1 MESRSFIL
9 TSKLNVFN
17 SKSSGG
23 SQEGT
28 FENNEFSETKILL
41 NYVPKLVALLI
52 SIGVS
57 YSSDVKGERALH
69 ISIPIFLSAVGFS
82 MLSFVEDAT
91 SRFTFLFIIEPSFYL
106 SYPLILSYALDNVH
120 GETVRALV
128 SAGLVCFLPFNS
140 ALIHLFFPDVETYTY
155 PQFLEESA
163 FGSNFFPI
171 DFHLYILPAVFML
184 FSGIFVMI
192 FYWMNR
198 REEETLWSKT
208 PGLRR
213 LMTDNEETQAWDIN
227 DSEFDIYSSSK
238 KSKKGKEK
246 EVIETVKT
254 SKIKGEEAFEM
265 TSIYDEKED
274 EEDLSSS
281 AGSTKKIF
289 AYTGLND
296 KKKEKSKKDAFFVD
310 DDDDR
315 TLNNITINVSLLSQG
330 SYQIESVVN
339 KKKTVVTRTQHEVER
354 LYNVLQ
360 LELKN
365 HIIPSFP
372 TCSMDLKFLLEKLTN
387 FFNNL
392 LNIND
397 CLTNVNFLSFLES
410 EFLFNPVV
418 GNSINP
424 GLEKSIGNNKSF
436 FNFFGGG
443 SNTQDNDVYFENAL
457 KLTNQI
463 DIGIIEIGKL
473 CEKLARSEKSYS
485 IHCSDLVTKFGVL
498 AEETSPVESYQ
509 MLSLLSEYEQQCKV
523 TQKKIQNLEKLKSS
537 SSIKTD
543 KVDVASNELFEVKKT
558 ETEVKDTLT
567 STSETIKREY
577 DDFKFLQD
585 YELGAELDKF
595 VGKQL
600 QVNKNLLKV
609 WDNILKDLE
618 SLY

>member
-1 MESRSFIL
+1 M
-9 TSKLNVFN
+9 
-17 SKSSGG
+17 SS
-23 SQEGT
+23 Q
-28 FENNEFSETKILL
+28 
-41 NYVPKLVALLI
+41 
-52 SIGVS
+52 
-57 YSSDVKGERALH
+57 
-69 ISIPIFLSAVGFS
+69 
-82 MLSFVEDAT
+82 
-91 SRFTFLFIIEPSFYL
+91 
-106 SYPLILSYALDNVH
+106 
-120 GETVRALV
+120 
-128 SAGLVCFLPFNS
+128 
-140 ALIHLFFPDVETYTY
+140 
-155 PQFLEESA
+155 
-163 FGSNFFPI
+163 
-171 DFHLYILPAVFML
+171 
-184 FSGIFVMI
+184 
-192 FYWMNR
+192 
-198 REEETLWSKT
+198 
-208 PGLRR
+208 
-213 LMTDNEETQAWDIN
+213 
-227 DSEFDIYSSSK
+227 
-238 KSKKGKEK
+238 
-246 EVIETVKT
+246 
-254 SKIKGEEAFEM
+254 
-265 TSIYDEKED
+265 
-274 EEDLSSS
+274 
-281 AGSTKKIF
+281 
-289 AYTGLND
+289 
-296 KKKEKSKKDAFFVD
+296 
-310 DDDDR
+310 R

-509 MLSLLSEYEQQCKV
+509 MLLKKFVKCMKLTEDIHSNNANYLASTLFDFFCYQSRFNFSALTTFNYRLSLLSEYEQQCKV